1 MRHAILL
8 TTLLAACAAPAAGPS
23 DLASTGPQPE
33 PLASTPAAPAEDEV
47 VPVEPREPARP
58 TPWTEAF
65 LSPSVLVADAILVE
79 GPPGLFEHAVA
90 RADDAL
96 YDRKVET
103 VPDGRI
109 QTVRPRPGSPELE
122 IVRAQLDAWQ
132 LAAFREVT
140 FFERVDPRTPVRI
153 LATGEAV
160 WRDTDGNERRDHR
173 LTFLGELPPAE

>member
-8 TTLLAACAAPAAGPS
+8 PVLLAACAAPATDPVNPAPA
-23 DLASTGPQPE
+23 LAPE
-33 PLASTPAAPAEDEV
+33 PREQAT
-47 VPVEPREPARP
+47 PVEPREPAMP

-65 LSPSVLVADAILVE
+65 LSPSVLMADSILVE

-103 VPDGRI
+103 VPEGRI
-109 QTVRPRPGSPELE
+109 QTVRPRPGSPQLDV
-122 IVRAQLDAWQ
+122 VRAQLDAWQ

-140 FFERVDPRTPVRI
+140 FFERVDPSTSVRV
-153 LATGEAV
+153 LATGDAV
-160 WRDTDGNERRDHR
+160 WRDTNGNEQRDHQ
-173 LTFLGELPPAE
+173 LTFRGELTAAE